1 MTILTGWFQRPPLLN
16 SDDKS
21 PWGSG
26 SDGDGAG
33 GGGEGPRNPWAPKP
47 GNGNGN
53 RPRIPGP
60 SALDEFIKRARG
72 AGGGNGGG
80 GRPHIPGTPSAG
92 ALWLIGL
99 GIIVVLWIA
108 FTSIHAIGPQQ
119 RAVVTFFG
127 RYAGTLEPGI
137 RLTLPAPFNSVMKVD
152 VREIKTDTFPENGG
166 ENLMLT
172 GDQNVVDVNYSVRWD
187 ISNPQDY
194 VFQIADPKST
204 LRATAES
211 AMRAVLA
218 TATLDDAIGSGR
230 GAMEVKVQQNMQ
242 AILDSYNAGIR
253 IQGVAI
259 KGAQPPEQVID
270 SFKKVS
276 AAQQEAQGNINKARG
291 YAQQILARAQGEAAS
306 FDVIYAQYKL
316 APEVTRKRMYYET
329 MEQVMARSDKTIV
342 EAPGVVPYLPLP
354 GGARRAPEA
363 QAPAAQAA
371 PATIPQ
377 VQGDAQ

>member
-1 MTILTGWFQRPPLLN
+1 MTILTGWFQRPTPLHAEPKN
-16 SDDKS
+16 
-21 PWGSG
+21 PWGGGSG
-26 SDGDGAG
+26 SDGGSDGSDGA
-33 GGGEGPRNPWAPKP
+33 RNPWAPQAGG
-47 GNGNGN
+47 GNGG
-53 RPRIPGP
+53 RRLPGP
-60 SALDEFIKRARG
+60 SALDEFIRRARG
-72 AGGGNGGG
+72 GGG
-80 GRPHIPGTPSAG
+80 GGSDGSGRPRIPGTPSAG
-92 ALWLIGL
+92 ALWLIGVA
-99 GIIVVLWIA
+99 IIVVMWIV

-218 TATLDDAIGSGR
+218 TSTLDDAIGSGR

-242 AILDSYNAGIR
+242 TILDSYNAGIR

-259 KGAQPPEQVID
+259 KGAQPPEQVSD
-270 SFKKVS
+270 AFKKVS

-329 MEQVMARSDKTIV
+329 MEQVMAHSDKTIV

-354 GGARRAPEA
+354 GGARA
-363 QAPAAQAA
+363 APAAQA
-371 PATIPQ
+371 PATQTP
-377 VQGDAQ
+377 VPAQGDAQ

>member
-16 SDDKS
+16 SDDKG
-21 PWGSG
+21 PWGG
-26 SDGDGAG
+26 GPGGDGA

-72 AGGGNGGG
+72 AGGGGNGGG

-92 ALWLIGL
+92 ALWLIGV
-99 GIIVVLWIA
+99 GILVAMWIA

-194 VFQIADPKST
+194 VFQIADPKAT

-291 YAQQILARAQGEAAS
+291 YAQQKLALAQGEAAS

-316 APEVTRKRMYYET
+316 APEVTRKRLYYET

-363 QAPAAQAA
+363 QAPAAQA
-371 PATIPQ
+371 PAPQ

>member
-16 SDDKS
+16 SDDKG

-26 SDGDGAG
+26 SGGD

-47 GNGNGN
+47 GNGSGNGN
-53 RPRIPGP
+53 RSRIPGP
-60 SALDEFIKRARG
+60 SALDEFIKRARN
-72 AGGGNGGG
+72 AGGGNGGGG
-80 GRPHIPGTPSAG
+80 GRPHIPGTPNAG
-92 ALWLIGL
+92 MLWLIGV
-99 GIIVVLWIA
+99 GIIVVMWIA

-166 ENLMLT
+166 ENLMLS
-172 GDQNVVDVNYSVRWD
+172 GDQNVVDVSYSVRWD

-218 TATLDDAIGSGR
+218 TSTLDDAIGSGR
-230 GAMEVKVQQNMQ
+230 GAMEVKVQQSMQ
-242 AILDSYNAGIR
+242 SILDSYNAGIH

-259 KGAQPPEQVID
+259 KGAQAPEQVSD
-270 SFKKVS
+270 AFKKVS

-329 MEQVMARSDKTIV
+329 MEQVMAHSDKTIV

-354 GGARRAPEA
+354 GGARRAPDA